1 MALVAMLLR
10 RARCSTGLP
19 PVIPALGA
27 PRTFQSVVR
36 AILCSGKQSPAQG
49 INSAGSGFRRP
60 ILGFATASVAEPTAD
75 ENLVRDFVTVPSAQ
89 ENLVRAL
96 ESRIDSA
103 GLPKFPGEFPFDI
116 KRYPERL
123 VLKRTFHEEIVRIE
137 VNLLYEVEI
146 GRIPM
151 LVTITKTRNRQWLEF
166 RLTASPHEF
175 TIESLSVKES
185 EPPASKEESDFS
197 ELDCN
202 TQKAFCDYLEA
213 KGIKPN
219 TLNFLFQ
226 CVANKDKRECPIWLN
241 KVKNFVEK

>member
-27 PRTFQSVVR
+27 RRTFQSVVR
-36 AILCSGKQSPAQG
+36 AMLCSGKQSPAQG

-75 ENLVRDFVTVPSAQ
+75 ENLVGDFVTVPSAQ

-151 LVTITKTRNRQWLEF
+151 LVTITKTKTRNRQWLEF

-175 TIESLSVKES
+175 TIESLSVRES
-185 EPPASKEESDFS
+185 EPPASKEEPFFQNPDFRQVI
-197 ELDCN
+197 L
-202 TQKAFCDYLEA
+202 
-213 KGIKPN
+213 
-219 TLNFLFQ
+219 TLIPLM
-226 CVANKDKRECPIWLN
+226 RM
-241 KVKNFVEK
+241 